1 MIDNGTHVIIAEDD
15 DDDYYI
21 FSLALAESTYKV
33 VLTRA
38 ENGKILLQLLERE
51 LPDIVFL
58 DMLMPECGGQQCLK
72 TIRANKRYDS
82 LPVIVYTSLRD
93 LENIEYCYRE
103 GSNLF
108 IIKPDS
114 FTDLKNILQRVLSID
129 WKKTMYYPPRAE
141 FVLKAS

>member
-1 MIDNGTHVIIAEDD
+1 MTEATTHVLIAEDD

-21 FSLALAESTYKV
+21 FSLAIAETSFKV
-33 VLTRA
+33 LVARA
-38 ENGKILLQLLERE
+38 ENGKILLELLEKE
-51 LPDIVFL
+51 IPDIVFL
-58 DMLMPECGGQQCLK
+58 DMLMPECDGRDCLK

-82 LPVIVYTSLRD
+82 LPIIVYTSLRD

-108 IIKPDS
+108 LIKPDS
-114 FTDLKNILQRVLSID
+114 FTDLKNILQRILAID
-129 WKKTMYYPPRAE
+129 WKKTMYYPPRTE